1 MNYYVGDT
9 DPPLVFDLRVDGQ
22 VPDDLAGA
30 TARIYARY
38 ENTPVLLLNSASA
51 VLDAAAG
58 TATYQWGVSDLAVA
72 GDIVAWCVV
81 TKSGGRK
88 QTTPTVRFAI
98 VDHDAADLAGY
109 YTTPNRVRDEF
120 DVDDETLDDT
130 RAARLIRDASDLV
143 DQLLGSYL
151 PDATTGRKILQAD
164 VEAWQWDLLVRAAT
178 KLAAQLHTDPRG
190 FDQQR
195 WRSVRGPDFAFS
207 DPLGSA
213 TSRVALQ
220 LLNQSG
226 LRRLSGHAATR
237 RAAATRSDLERVWWG
252 ADDC

>member
-164 VEAWQWDLLVRAAT
+164 VERTGKSMEEMKKRVEAGKPAAKGGADREAVRQAI
-178 KLAAQLHTDPRG
+178 LA
-190 FDQQR
+190 
-195 WRSVRGPDFAFS
+195 
-207 DPLGSA
+207 
-213 TSRVALQ
+213 
-220 LLNQSG
+220 SG
-226 LRRLSGHAATR
+226 LFAGTGEPVTAAVVR
-237 RAAATRSDLERVWWG
+237 
-252 ADDC
+252 